1 MRQISFGMT
10 LSLLLATVVLSSCS
24 TLRPEPQVVTVTE
37 VVERNIPTVPSPKA
51 VQMNDINIYVVSPE
65 ENYEE
70 FVQEFSA
77 KNGADSY
84 IAISVKDYENLSK
97 NFAELRRYI
106 EQQKQIILYYES
118 AIKNKEETDDKSD
131 E

>member
-51 VQMNDINIYVVSPE
+51 VQMNDIKIYEVSP
-65 ENYEE
+65 
-70 FVQEFSA
+70 
-77 KNGADSY
+77 
-84 IAISVKDYENLSK
+84 
-97 NFAELRRYI
+97 
-106 EQQKQIILYYES
+106 
-118 AIKNKEETDDKSD
+118 
-131 E
+131 